1 MSCSD
6 FGTNLHSLESTAYS
20 SDFGVRNP
28 FWTSGLIVLLRDE
41 SFERDFIARYKIYN
55 MDSPTYIKSSYV
67 QPQPLSSANKA
78 MKPSLPE
85 TNILI
90 VGGCPQCRIGLL
102 NERFTNMGIFCAI
115 LSFH

>member
-1 MSCSD
+1 MKSK
-6 FGTNLHSLESTAYS
+6 
-20 SDFGVRNP
+20 NP
-28 FWTSGLIVLLRDE
+28 PYLGLIKEEV
-41 SFERDFIARYKIYN
+41 YN